1 MLKVKKEKVIDAKAI
16 DEGLDE
22 IEAVLKEDCEEN
34 GVSYP
39 VENPN
44 EESTSLENI
53 EKATKVIQDKVT
65 KLRFEDCVV
74 TGFTQKATN
83 TKVTLNSADFEVTVT
98 IKDNERWG
106 L

>member
-1 MLKVKKEKVIDAKAI
+1 MLVKKEKANT
-16 DEGLDE
+16 DEVFNE
-22 IEAVLKEDCEEN
+22 NEVEEVLKEDCGENDTQLEETT
-34 GVSYP
+34 P
-39 VENPN
+39 D
-44 EESTSLENI
+44 EETTSLENVERAI
-53 EKATKVIQDKVT
+53 SVIQDKVT

-74 TGFTQKATN
+74 TGFTQKATT

>member
-1 MLKVKKEKVIDAKAI
+1 MLVKKEKANT
-16 DEGLDE
+16 DEVFNE
-22 IEAVLKEDCEEN
+22 NEVEEVLKEDCGENDTHFEEAT
-34 GVSYP
+34 P
-39 VENPN
+39 D
-44 EESTSLENI
+44 EETTSLENVERAI
-53 EKATKVIQDKVT
+53 SVIQDKVT
-65 KLRFEDCVV
+65 KLRFENCIV

>member
-1 MLKVKKEKVIDAKAI
+1 MLKVKDKDME
-16 DEGLDE
+16 
-22 IEAVLKEDCEEN
+22 
-34 GVSYP
+34 
-39 VENPN
+39 VENVEIKEVVDESK
-44 EESTSLENI
+44 EEVEETTTSLENI
-53 EKATKVIQDKVT
+53 EKATSVIQDKVT
-65 KLRFEDCVV
+65 KLRFENCIV

>member
-1 MLKVKKEKVIDAKAI
+1 MLVKKEKANTEEVFN
-16 DEGLDE
+16 ENE
-22 IEAVLKEDCEEN
+22 VEEVLMEDCGENDTQLEETT
-34 GVSYP
+34 P
-39 VENPN
+39 D
-44 EESTSLENI
+44 EETTSLENV
-53 EKATKVIQDKVT
+53 EKAISVIQDKVT
-65 KLRFEDCVV
+65 KLRFENCIV

>member
-1 MLKVKKEKVIDAKAI
+1 MLKVKDKDME
-16 DEGLDE
+16 
-22 IEAVLKEDCEEN
+22 
-34 GVSYP
+34 
-39 VENPN
+39 VENADIKEVVDESK
-44 EESTSLENI
+44 EEVEETTSLENVERAI
-53 EKATKVIQDKVT
+53 SVIQDMVT

-74 TGFTQKATN
+74 TGFTQKATT

>member
-1 MLKVKKEKVIDAKAI
+1 MLKVKDKDME
-16 DEGLDE
+16 
-22 IEAVLKEDCEEN
+22 
-34 GVSYP
+34 
-39 VENPN
+39 VENVEIKEVVDESK
-44 EESTSLENI
+44 EEVEETTTSLENI
-53 EKATKVIQDKVT
+53 EKATSVIQDKVT

-74 TGFTQKATN
+74 TGFTQKATT

>member
-1 MLKVKKEKVIDAKAI
+1 MLVKKEKANT
-16 DEGLDE
+16 DEVFNE
-22 IEAVLKEDCEEN
+22 VEEVLKEDCGENDTHLEVGETTPDEET
-34 GVSYP
+34 
-39 VENPN
+39 
-44 EESTSLENI
+44 TSLENVERAI
-53 EKATKVIQDKVT
+53 GVIQDKVT
-65 KLRFEDCVV
+65 KLRFENCIV

>member
-1 MLKVKKEKVIDAKAI
+1 MLKVKDKDME
-16 DEGLDE
+16 
-22 IEAVLKEDCEEN
+22 
-34 GVSYP
+34 
-39 VENPN
+39 VENAEVVESK
-44 EESTSLENI
+44 EEEVDETTSLENI

-83 TKVTLNSADFEVTVT
+83 TKNSADFEVTVT

>member
-1 MLKVKKEKVIDAKAI
+1 MLVKKEKANT
-16 DEGLDE
+16 DEVFNE
-22 IEAVLKEDCEEN
+22 NEVEEVLKEDCGENDTQLEETT
-34 GVSYP
+34 SD
-39 VENPN
+39 
-44 EESTSLENI
+44 EETTSLENV
-53 EKATKVIQDKVT
+53 EKAISVIQDKVT
-65 KLRFEDCVV
+65 KLRFENCIV

>member
-1 MLKVKKEKVIDAKAI
+1 MLVKKEKANT
-16 DEGLDE
+16 DEVFNE
-22 IEAVLKEDCEEN
+22 NEVEEVLKEDCGDTHLVEEE
-34 GVSYP
+34 VTP
-39 VENPN
+39 D
-44 EESTSLENI
+44 EETTSLENVERAI
-53 EKATKVIQDKVT
+53 SVIQDKVT

>member
-1 MLKVKKEKVIDAKAI
+1 MLVKKEKANT
-16 DEGLDE
+16 DEVFNE
-22 IEAVLKEDCEEN
+22 NEVEEVLKEDCGENDAHLEEAT
-34 GVSYP
+34 P
-39 VENPN
+39 D
-44 EESTSLENI
+44 EETTSLENV
-53 EKATKVIQDKVT
+53 EKAISVIQDKVT
-65 KLRFEDCVV
+65 RLRFENCIV

>member
-1 MLKVKKEKVIDAKAI
+1 MLVKKEKANT
-16 DEGLDE
+16 DEVFNE
-22 IEAVLKEDCEEN
+22 NEVEEVLKEDCGENDTHLVEE
-34 GVSYP
+34 P
-39 VENPN
+39 TPD
-44 EESTSLENI
+44 EETTSLENVERAI
-53 EKATKVIQDKVT
+53 SVIQDKVT
-65 KLRFEDCVV
+65 KLRFENCIV

>member
-1 MLKVKKEKVIDAKAI
+1 MLKVKDKDMEVENVEIKEVV
-16 DEGLDE
+16 DESK
-22 IEAVLKEDCEEN
+22 EAVEETT
-34 GVSYP
+34 P
-39 VENPN
+39 D
-44 EESTSLENI
+44 EETTSLENVERAI
-53 EKATKVIQDKVT
+53 SVIQDKVT
-65 KLRFEDCVV
+65 KLRFENCVV

>member
-1 MLKVKKEKVIDAKAI
+1 MLKVKDKDME
-16 DEGLDE
+16 
-22 IEAVLKEDCEEN
+22 
-34 GVSYP
+34 
-39 VENPN
+39 VENAESKEVVDESKEVV
-44 EESTSLENI
+44 EETTTSLENI
-53 EKATKVIQDKVT
+53 EKATSVIQDKVT

-74 TGFTQKATN
+74 TGFTQKATT

>member
-1 MLKVKKEKVIDAKAI
+1 MLKVKDKDME
-16 DEGLDE
+16 
-22 IEAVLKEDCEEN
+22 
-34 GVSYP
+34 
-39 VENPN
+39 VENAEIKEVVDESK
-44 EESTSLENI
+44 EEVEETTTSLENI
-53 EKATKVIQDKVT
+53 EKATSVIQDKVT

-74 TGFTQKATN
+74 TGFTQKATT

>member
-1 MLKVKKEKVIDAKAI
+1 MLVKKEKANT
-16 DEGLDE
+16 DEVFNE
-22 IEAVLKEDCEEN
+22 NEVEEVLKEDCGDTHLVEEEAT
-34 GVSYP
+34 P
-39 VENPN
+39 D
-44 EESTSLENI
+44 EETTSLENVERAI
-53 EKATKVIQDKVT
+53 SVIQDKVT
-65 KLRFEDCVV
+65 KLRFENCVV

>member
-1 MLKVKKEKVIDAKAI
+1 MLKVKDKDME
-16 DEGLDE
+16 
-22 IEAVLKEDCEEN
+22 
-34 GVSYP
+34 
-39 VENPN
+39 VENDAEIKEVEPK
-44 EESTSLENI
+44 EEVEETTSLENI
-53 EKATKVIQDKVT
+53 EKATSVIQDKVT

>member
-1 MLKVKKEKVIDAKAI
+1 MLKVKDKDME
-16 DEGLDE
+16 
-22 IEAVLKEDCEEN
+22 
-34 GVSYP
+34 
-39 VENPN
+39 VENDAEIKEVEPKDVVS
-44 EESTSLENI
+44 STSSLENI
-53 EKATKVIQDKVT
+53 EKATSVIQDKVT

>member
-1 MLKVKKEKVIDAKAI
+1 MLVKKEKANT
-16 DEGLDE
+16 DEVFNE
-22 IEAVLKEDCEEN
+22 NEVEEVLKEDCGENDTQLEETT
-34 GVSYP
+34 P
-39 VENPN
+39 D
-44 EESTSLENI
+44 EETTSLENVERAI
-53 EKATKVIQDKVT
+53 SVIQDKVT
-65 KLRFEDCVV
+65 KLRFENCIV

>member
-1 MLKVKKEKVIDAKAI
+1 MLVKKEKANT
-16 DEGLDE
+16 DEVFNE
-22 IEAVLKEDCEEN
+22 NEVEEVLKEDCGENDTQLEEAT
-34 GVSYP
+34 P
-39 VENPN
+39 D
-44 EESTSLENI
+44 EETTSLENVERAI
-53 EKATKVIQDKVT
+53 SVIQDKVT
-65 KLRFEDCVV
+65 KLRFENCIV

>member
-1 MLKVKKEKVIDAKAI
+1 MLKVKDKDME
-16 DEGLDE
+16 
-22 IEAVLKEDCEEN
+22 
-34 GVSYP
+34 
-39 VENPN
+39 VENAEIKEVV
-44 EESTSLENI
+44 EESKEVVEETTSLENI
-53 EKATKVIQDKVT
+53 EKATSVIQDKVT

>member
-1 MLKVKKEKVIDAKAI
+1 MLKVKDKDMEVDNVEIKEVV
-16 DEGLDE
+16 DES
-22 IEAVLKEDCEEN
+22 KEEVEETT
-34 GVSYP
+34 
-39 VENPN
+39 
-44 EESTSLENI
+44 TSLENI
-53 EKATKVIQDKVT
+53 EKATSVIQDKVT

>member
-1 MLKVKKEKVIDAKAI
+1 MLKVKKEKAIDAI
-16 DEGLDE
+16 DEGLNE
-22 IEAVLKEDCEEN
+22 IEDVLKEDYEEN
-34 GVSYP
+34 GVPYP
-39 VENPN
+39 SENSK

>member
-1 MLKVKKEKVIDAKAI
+1 MLKVKDK
-16 DEGLDE
+16 G
-22 IEAVLKEDCEEN
+22 IEE
-34 GVSYP
+34 
-39 VENPN
+39 VENMN
-44 EESTSLENI
+44 IEGEVVDESKEEVEEATSLENI
-53 EKATKVIQDKVT
+53 EKATSVIQAKVT

-74 TGFTQKATN
+74 TGFTQKATT

>member
-1 MLKVKKEKVIDAKAI
+1 MLKVKDKDME
-16 DEGLDE
+16 
-22 IEAVLKEDCEEN
+22 
-34 GVSYP
+34 
-39 VENPN
+39 VENVEIKEVVDESK
-44 EESTSLENI
+44 EEVEETTSLENI
-53 EKATKVIQDKVT
+53 EKATSVIQDKVT

>member
-1 MLKVKKEKVIDAKAI
+1 MLVKKEKANT
-16 DEGLDE
+16 DEVFNE
-22 IEAVLKEDCEEN
+22 NEVEEVLKEDCRENDTQLEETTLD
-34 GVSYP
+34 
-39 VENPN
+39 
-44 EESTSLENI
+44 EETTSLENVERAI
-53 EKATKVIQDKVT
+53 SVIQDKVT
-65 KLRFEDCVV
+65 KLRFENCIV

>member
-1 MLKVKKEKVIDAKAI
+1 MLKVKDKDME
-16 DEGLDE
+16 
-22 IEAVLKEDCEEN
+22 
-34 GVSYP
+34 
-39 VENPN
+39 VENVEIKEVVDESK
-44 EESTSLENI
+44 EEVEETTTSLENI
-53 EKATKVIQDKVT
+53 EKATSVIQDKVT

>member
-1 MLKVKKEKVIDAKAI
+1 MLKVKDKDME
-16 DEGLDE
+16 
-22 IEAVLKEDCEEN
+22 
-34 GVSYP
+34 
-39 VENPN
+39 VENAEVVESK
-44 EESTSLENI
+44 EEEVDETTSLENI

-65 KLRFEDCVV
+65 KFRFEDCVV